1 MVAAVC
7 GGKRSF
13 FEDIPSSPPLSKR
26 PRCASPTSLPN
37 FAPPQPVLD
46 RLRFVFPHINPQI
59 LERAPEECNNDLDS
73 VIKKLN
79 ELCSGPAEE
88 KSASVEELGVS
99 ADQDQCFNFQIINE
113 ILSRNHIPVIVGG
126 TNYYIQALVSP
137 FLLDDSSEDRD
148 ESCPSDLLGDEQ
160 IDLEPDFASDSAY
173 SYENF
178 KDLDPVAA
186 KRIHQNNHRKVR
198 ALTGPGQLRI
208 CIGFVMAFSAAVPL
222 NHSSGGHHT
231 GWIPTY

>member
-13 FEDIPSSPPLSKR
+13 FEDILSSPPPSKR

-59 LERAPEECNNDLDS
+59 LERALEECNNDLDS

-88 KSASVEELGVS
+88 KSASVEELG
-99 ADQDQCFNFQIINE
+99 
-113 ILSRNHIPVIVGG
+113 
-126 TNYYIQALVSP
+126 ALVSP
-137 FLLDDSSEDRD
+137 FLLDDSAEDRD

-160 IDLEPDFASDSAY
+160 IDLEPDFGSDSAY
-173 SYENF
+173 SYENL
-178 KDLDPVAA
+178 KDLDLVAA
-186 KRIHQNNHRKVR
+186 KRIHQNNHRKEEENQPVNENDAELMKSR
-198 ALTGPGQLRI
+198 DNGP
-208 CIGFVMAFSAAVPL
+208 
-222 NHSSGGHHT
+222 
-231 GWIPTY
+231 